1 MEAKKSNLRILRKS
15 NNISIKDLAKKLKLA
30 ESTIYL
36 YETGKRETDYQTLIE
51 ISKIFDVSIDYLLG
65 NTKQTNT
72 SNENVIKIIGKDG
85 RTKEIKVSENKLK
98 AIEALLDNNI
108 IY

>member
-36 YETGKRETDYQTLIE
+36 YETGKR
-51 ISKIFDVSIDYLLG
+51 
-65 NTKQTNT
+65 
-72 SNENVIKIIGKDG
+72 
-85 RTKEIKVSENKLK
+85 
-98 AIEALLDNNI
+98 
-108 IY
+108 